1 MPKPV
6 TNHELDALIAE
17 AGYSH
22 SQAALARQVN
32 AHSRTVHGVDL
43 QYDGASV
50 YWWLRGRTPDDPA
63 PAVIAEVLT
72 RRLGR
77 TVAADDLGFR
87 RGGTDLTRLGLE
99 YRPSLADSRNTIAD
113 LWRYLL
119 LRRNVLTTAPLV
131 VGATMTA
138 GWAWLFDPRD
148 RDTTHAGARPVTAGD
163 VAALHASHRQILD
176 LDRRH
181 GGGHARALM
190 VGWLH
195 HEVTPMLHGSY
206 GDAVGRQLL
215 AAVAEL
221 TGQVGF
227 MSYDVGEHGVAQRY
241 FIQALRMAKAGD
253 DPGFGA
259 HILANMATQ
268 AVFLKRPAEAVRL
281 ARAAVEGARRAHP
294 AVMARLY
301 TAEACAHAIAA
312 DEASCSA
319 ALRNAEKAMGRTAGD
334 GPTWAGYFTP
344 AHFAGTAMRC
354 WRDLGRPDRA
364 LRHAADALDV
374 DEGGTRTRALHTA
387 LIATVHA
394 TGPRPDVEQAAALG
408 AEALTLAGEV
418 RSRRVVERVDEL
430 GRLLQPHRRNP
441 AAARFLSRATQTSKA
456 A

>member
-6 TNHELDALIAE
+6 TNHELDALLAD
-17 AGYSH
+17 AGYSQT
-22 SQAALARQVN
+22 QAAFARQVN
-32 AHSRTVHGVDL
+32 AHSRQSRGIEL

-63 PAVIAEVLT
+63 PAVIAEVLS
-72 RRLGR
+72 RRLRR
-77 TVAADDLGFR
+77 TINPEDLGFR
-87 RGGTDLTRLGLE
+87 RGGADLTRLGLT
-99 YRPSLADSRNTIAD
+99 YDSSLEDSRTTVAD

-119 LRRNVLTTAPLV
+119 LRRDVLTAAPLV

-138 GWAWLFDPRD
+138 GWRWMFDPRD
-148 RDTTHAGARPVTAGD
+148 PDVSRNGGRRVSLGD
-163 VAALHASHRQILD
+163 VAALRASQQQLLN
-176 LDRRH
+176 LDRQH

-195 HEVTPMLHGSY
+195 REVTPMLHGGY
-206 GDAVGRQLL
+206 TDKVGRELH

-227 MSYDVGEHGVAQRY
+227 MSYDVGDHGVAQRY
-241 FIQALRMAKAGD
+241 FIQALRLAKAGD
-253 DPGFGA
+253 DTAYGA

-268 AVFLKRPAEAVRL
+268 AVFLRQPAEAVRL

-294 AVMARLY
+294 SVMARLY
-301 TAEACAHAIAA
+301 TAEACAHAISR
-312 DEASCSA
+312 DEASCST
-319 ALRNAEKAMGRTAGD
+319 ALRNAERAMSKATSG
-334 GPTWAGYFTP
+334 GPAWAGYFTP

-364 LRHAADALDV
+364 LQHAADAMLV

-387 LIATVHA
+387 LTATVHA
-394 TGPRPDVEQAAALG
+394 TGPRPDVEHAAALG
-408 AEALTLAGEV
+408 AEALALSGEV

-430 GRLLQPHRRNP
+430 AHLLRPHRRNQ
-441 AAARFLSRATQTSKA
+441 AAARFLRQVERAPLA

>member
-6 TNHELDALIAE
+6 TNHELDALLAD
-17 AGYSH
+17 AGYSQT
-22 SQAALARQVN
+22 QAAFARQVN
-32 AHSRTVHGVDL
+32 AHSRTTRGAEL

-63 PAVIAEVLT
+63 PAVIAEVLS
-72 RRLGR
+72 RRLNR
-77 TVAADDLGFR
+77 TVTANDLGFR
-87 RGGTDLTRLGLE
+87 RGGTDLTRLGLVYE
-99 YRPSLADSRNTIAD
+99 PSLEDSRTTVAD

-119 LRRNVLTTAPLV
+119 LRRDVLTAAPLV

-148 RDTTHAGARPVTAGD
+148 PDTSHTGARRVTAGD
-163 VAALHASHRQILD
+163 VAALHASQRQILD

-195 HEVTPMLHGSY
+195 REVTPMLHGTY
-206 GDAVGRQLL
+206 TDAVGRQLL

-227 MSYDVGEHGVAQRY
+227 MSYDVGEHGLAQRY
-241 FIQALRMAKAGD
+241 FIQALRLAKAGD
-253 DPGFGA
+253 DPAFGA
-259 HILANMATQ
+259 HVLANMATQ
-268 AVFLKRPAEAVRL
+268 AVYLNQPAEAVRL

-312 DEASCSA
+312 DEASCST
-319 ALRNAEKAMGRTAGD
+319 ALRNAEKAMGKTAGD
-334 GPTWAGYFTP
+334 GPAWAGYFTP

-354 WRDLGRPDRA
+354 WRDLGKPDRA
-364 LRHAADALDV
+364 LRHAADALQIDA
-374 DEGGTRTRALHTA
+374 GGTRTKALHTA
-387 LIATVHA
+387 LAATVHA
-394 TGPRPDVEQAAALG
+394 TGPNPDVEQAAALG
-408 AEALTLAGEV
+408 AEALDLADAV

-430 GRLLQPHRRNP
+430 GRLLRPYRRNR
-441 AAARFLSRATQTSKA
+441 AVAGFLGRSAQLAKA

>member
-6 TNHELDALIAE
+6 TNHELDALLAE

-22 SQAALARQVN
+22 AQAALARQVN
-32 AHSRTVHGVDL
+32 AFSRAKHGVEL
-43 QYDGASV
+43 RHDGASV
-50 YWWLRGRTPDDPA
+50 YWWLRGRTPADPA
-63 PAVIAEVLT
+63 PAAIAGVLT
-72 RRLGR
+72 RRIGR
-77 TVAADDLGFR
+77 SVTVDDLGFR
-87 RGGTDLTRLGLE
+87 RASHDLTRLGLE
-99 YRPSLADSRNTIAD
+99 YRPSLEDSRTTVAE
-113 LWRYLL
+113 LWRYLV
-119 LRRNVLTTAPLV
+119 LRRDVLTAAPLV

-148 RDTTHAGARPVTAGD
+148 RDTAHVGIRRVTAGD
-163 VAALHASHRQILD
+163 VAALHASQRQILD

-195 HEVTPMLHGSY
+195 REVTPMLHGSY
-206 GDAVGRQLL
+206 TDAVGRQLL

-227 MSYDVGEHGVAQRY
+227 MSYDVGEHGLAQRY

-253 DPGFGA
+253 DQAYGA
-259 HILANMATQ
+259 HVLANMATQ
-268 AVFLKRPAEAVRL
+268 AVFLRQPAEAVRL

-312 DEASCSA
+312 DEASCST
-319 ALRNAEKAMGRTAGD
+319 ALRNAEKAMGRTTGD
-334 GPTWAGYFTP
+334 GPAWAGYFTP

-364 LRHAADALDV
+364 LRHAADALAV
-374 DEGGTRTRALHTA
+374 DEGGARTRALHTA

-430 GRLLQPHRRNP
+430 GRLLQPHRRNR
-441 AAARFLSRATQTSKA
+441 AASAFLGHAAQLAKA